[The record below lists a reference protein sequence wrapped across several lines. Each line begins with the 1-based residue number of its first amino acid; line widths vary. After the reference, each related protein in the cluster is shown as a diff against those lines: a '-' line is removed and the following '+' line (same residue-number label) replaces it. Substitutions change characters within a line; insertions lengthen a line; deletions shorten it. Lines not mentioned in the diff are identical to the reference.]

1 MLKKIKLV
9 MWLLL
14 ALFVVWLFL
23 PKSEEELEAE
33 RHAKELQDR
42 QNGGYMT
49 DEQKA
54 KDDAYK
60 KEKDERRE
68 FKRRLNWALERAK
81 REEE

>member
-1 MLKKIKLV
+1 

-14 ALFVVWLFL
+14 ALCVVWLFL

-54 KDDAYK
+54 KDDAYQ
-60 KEKDERRE
+60 KEKAERRE

>member
-1 MLKKIKLV
+1 

-14 ALFVVWLFL
+14 AIFVVWLFL
-23 PKSEEELEAE
+23 PTSAEEIEAE
-33 RHAKELQDR
+33 QHAKELQDR

-54 KDDAYK
+54 KDDAYQ
-60 KEKDERRE
+60 KEKQERRE